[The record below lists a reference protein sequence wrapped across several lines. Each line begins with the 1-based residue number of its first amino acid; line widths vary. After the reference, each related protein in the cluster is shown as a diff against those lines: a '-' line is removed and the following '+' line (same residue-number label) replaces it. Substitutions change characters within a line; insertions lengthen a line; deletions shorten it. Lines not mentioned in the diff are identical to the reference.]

1 MYLPSD
7 QPQCDENS
15 GHPRPR
21 LKRADVQARK
31 LLIGLGAYVATFLLF
46 GLFLASPSSRKIL
59 FLWLAGTVAF
69 YLCFAKLMVYSYEKD
84 KRKLRE
90 KGDYPPD

>member
-1 MYLPSD
+1 M
-7 QPQCDENS
+7 
-15 GHPRPR
+15 
-21 LKRADVQARK
+21 
-31 LLIGLGAYVATFLLF
+31 LF
-46 GLFLASPSSRKIL
+46 GLFLARPSSRKIL